1 MPMETIQV
9 LTFRLNKE
17 ICALDIRHV
26 QEIQPLATCTPLP
39 MSAPYVKGIVPLR
52 DKLIPVIDLYLRFG
66 WDAVEYTE
74 QHRMVVV
81 DAKGTR
87 YGIIVDETLDV
98 VECVCTQETAI
109 PDDLSIPQ
117 VFIEAVCTYQEQ
129 NIPLLSPVQ
138 MIETHASVS
147 HGLVQKARN
156 A

>member
-1 MPMETIQV
+1 METIQA
-9 LTFRLNKE
+9 LTFRLEKE

-26 QEIQPLATCTPLP
+26 QEIQPLTTCTPLP
-39 MSAPYVKGIVPLR
+39 MSSPYVKGIVPLR

-81 DAKGTR
+81 NAEGTR

-98 VECVCTQETAI
+98 VECTCAREVTI
-109 PDDLSIPQ
+109 PDEISIPQ
-117 VFIEAVCTYQEQ
+117 VFIEAVCTCQEQ
-129 NIPLLSPVQ
+129 NIPLLSPIQ
-138 MIETHASVS
+138 IIGKHTSVS
-147 HGLVQKARN
+147 HGLAQKARN